1 MHALIERLLS
11 VLFPDHCAGC
21 RRAGDLFCAG
31 CCALLAPYAEEAQ
44 ATPPGL
50 VAVRIAFTFE
60 GPLREAIHVLKYNR
74 RRRMA
79 QPLGALMAAHLRSTP
94 LPAQA
99 LLPVPLHPARQA
111 ERGFNQAAELARE
124 IGRVAG
130 LPLLERGLVRERVT
144 AQQARLSAQERHAN
158 MRGAFAWRGP
168 ARPPRSVLLVDDVM
182 TTGAT
187 LSACAA
193 ALKQAGTEEV
203 YGLALARSKK

>member
-1 MHALIERLLS
+1 MGALIERLLGM
-11 VLFPDHCAGC
+11 LFPDHCAAC

-31 CCALLAPYAEEAQ
+31 CRALLVAYDDEAR
-44 ATPPGL
+44 ATPAGL

-60 GPLREAIHVLKYNR
+60 GPLREAIHALKYSR

-79 QPLGALMAAHLRSTP
+79 RPLGALMAAHLQATP
-94 LPAQA
+94 LPVQA
-99 LLPVPLHPARQA
+99 LLPVPLHPTRQA

-124 IGRVAG
+124 VARTTG
-130 LPLLERGLVRERVT
+130 LPVFERGLARGRAT
-144 AQQARLSAQERHAN
+144 DQQARLSAAERRAN
-158 MRGAFAWRGP
+158 MRGAFVWRGP
-168 ARPPRSVLLVDDVM
+168 GHPPRSVLLVDDVL

-193 ALKQAGTEEV
+193 ALKEAGSQEV

>member
-1 MHALIERLLS
+1 MGALIERLLGL
-11 VLFPDHCAGC
+11 LFPDRCAAC

-31 CCALLAPYAEEAQ
+31 CRALLVPYGDEAR
-44 ATPPGL
+44 ATPAGL

-60 GPLREAIHVLKYNR
+60 GPLREAIHALKYAR

-79 QPLGALMAAHLRSTP
+79 GPLGALMAAHLRSAP
-94 LPAQA
+94 LPAQT

-124 IGRVAG
+124 VAHTAG
-130 LPLLERGLVRERVT
+130 LAVLERGLVRERSTV
-144 AQQARLSAQERHAN
+144 QQARLSAAERQAN
-158 MRGAFAWRGP
+158 IRGAFVWRAP
-168 ARPPRSVLLVDDVM
+168 EKPPRSVLLVDDVL

-193 ALKQAGTEEV
+193 ALKEAGTQEV